1 MGSIQPGWDII
12 MDFGAE
18 HIPLLSLIVIPAV
31 GWLHRQLSKL
41 QESIEQ
47 EQKIEAGNTWLKNL
61 DKAMAR
67 RSELEVIVARLEA
80 VAQRV
85 DRTESSIDKLR
96 NGIK

>member
-1 MGSIQPGWDII
+1 
-12 MDFGAE
+12 MDDLTE
-18 HIPLLSLIVIPAV
+18 YLPLLSLIILGPVA
-31 GWLHRQLSKL
+31 WLHRQLSKL
-41 QESIEQ
+41 AQESIEQ

-96 NGIK
+96 NGLRK

>member
-1 MGSIQPGWDII
+1 
-12 MDFGAE
+12 MDFTE
-18 HIPLLSLIVIPAV
+18 HLPLLSLIVIPAV
-31 GWLHRQLSKL
+31 GWLHRQLAKL
-41 QESIEQ
+41 AQESIEQ
-47 EQKIEAGNTWLKNL
+47 ETSIDGLKLYVENL